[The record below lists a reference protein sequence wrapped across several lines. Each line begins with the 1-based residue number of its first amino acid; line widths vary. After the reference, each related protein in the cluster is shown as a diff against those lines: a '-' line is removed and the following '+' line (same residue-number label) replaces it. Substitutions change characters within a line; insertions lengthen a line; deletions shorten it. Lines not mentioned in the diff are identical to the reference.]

1 MNRELKLRG
10 PLILCLFLL
19 LAGIMLVV
27 ALNGYF
33 TQANENNY
41 RQSLSNALEQAALNV
56 NDRMGSA
63 VSAMRYMMY
72 SNAMTTAVAIQEE
85 NITMSYQLQEIKDL
99 RALVQSALAE
109 KGTVLVRVYMN
120 NFKLLTREGINFF
133 PLDEVESFPA
143 STGAMEWQPLH
154 RVATKFFDQ
163 EVISLRAA
171 LTNPYRYG
179 EIGVVLVIDQTPER
193 YQEILDAFA
202 LPDDSAAIA
211 LTDESGAPFL
221 IGGTDRPDAALLTQ
235 AAVEKRSSGVIRSSA
250 GEEMVYLNMPLEY
263 AGWRLCLYTPR
274 SSLLAG
280 DGAFQ
285 SFMPFLYMGILL
297 LVLLFCM
304 LLFVFV
310 YTRKM
315 HQYIRHVNQTI
326 QATGDVQNHRPAGLK
341 DLFDLDGNIS
351 ELLETIDTLTKRN
364 YESQLRERSANLRML
379 QAQINPHFLYNS
391 LSIINW
397 KAIEADEMEISEVT
411 LALST
416 YYRTSLN
423 RGETITSLENEVNNI
438 RAYLR
443 IQLIMHDDSFTV
455 EEEIDTS
462 LFDCRVP
469 KLILQPLVEN
479 AIDHGLDI
487 SGKEEQKLWITVG
500 QEGETLLLSVRDN
513 GCGMEQEKA
522 EKIITYQSS
531 GYGVRNVND
540 RIVLLYGENYRL
552 RIHSTIGEGTC
563 VEIRIPKNSGGM
575 RDEK

>member
-1 MNRELKLRG
+1 MKKILRRVKDLKYRHKLSILIVIASLIPVMIISAYTQFGTRRLLEKNEREDLSDTLEQSVDAISNQVDIYGNLINYLSFSQELRKIVDTQYDSDYEAYLEYTEVADPMFTLPQLYHNEIQKITLYADSIQVEHG
-10 PLILCLFLL
+10 NTLAPASSAEKMFWYSFLEAGEKVQWFVKRGSRREIIASRKFYDEEGITAILAVTLDYNKMLEPFTRQIKENTGGVIFDGAGNPIYAAYSMEEQYRPGQAESREYIEENYAYAVQELSGTGWKFYLYRPTEVITASANHLLQRNLPILGVCLLLILFL
-19 LAGIMLVV
+19 
-27 ALNGYF
+27 GYVF
-33 TQANENNY
+33 S
-41 RQSLSNALEQAALNV
+41 RRMVHRLE
-56 NDRMGSA
+56 
-63 VSAMRYMMY
+63 
-72 SNAMTTAVAIQEE
+72 
-85 NITMSYQLQEIKDL
+85 
-99 RALVQSALAE
+99 
-109 KGTVLVRVYMN
+109 
-120 NFKLLTREGINFF
+120 LLTENMNQINLGLREVAVYSDSK
-133 PLDEVESFPA
+133 DEVGVLIRTFRR
-143 STGAMEWQPLH
+143 MM
-154 RVATKFFDQ
+154 D
-163 EVISLRAA
+163 
-171 LTNPYRYG
+171 
-179 EIGVVLVIDQTPER
+179 EINKL
-193 YQEILDAFA
+193 
-202 LPDDSAAIA
+202 
-211 LTDESGAPFL
+211 
-221 IGGTDRPDAALLTQ
+221 
-235 AAVEKRSSGVIRSSA
+235 
-250 GEEMVYLNMPLEY
+250 
-263 AGWRLCLYTPR
+263 
-274 SSLLAG
+274 
-280 DGAFQ
+280 
-285 SFMPFLYMGILL
+285 
-297 LVLLFCM
+297 
-304 LLFVFV
+304 
-310 YTRKM
+310 
-315 HQYIRHVNQTI
+315 
-326 QATGDVQNHRPAGLK
+326 
-341 DLFDLDGNIS
+341 IS
-351 ELLETIDTLTKRN
+351 EV
-364 YESQLRERSANLRML
+364 YEAKIELQRTEMRAL

-462 LFDCRVP
+462 LFDYRVP

-500 QEGETLLLSVRDN
+500 QEEETLLLSVRDN

-563 VEIRIPKNSGGM
+563 VEIRIPQNSGGM

>member
-171 LTNPYRYG
+171 LTNSYRYG

-379 QAQINPHFLYNS
+379 QAQINPHFLYNTLDTIHWMSLRENAPGVAEMLEKLAQYFRLS
-391 LSIINW
+391 LSRGQSIVSFQT
-397 KAIEADEMEISEVT
+397 EIQ
-411 LALST
+411 
-416 YYRTSLN
+416 
-423 RGETITSLENEVNNI
+423 ITK
-438 RAYLR
+438 AYLELCGCHAAR
-443 IQLIMHDDSFTV
+443 PFEV
-455 EEEIDTS
+455 EWQIDESCLNAEI
-462 LFDCRVP
+462 P
-469 KLILQPLVEN
+469 KMTLQPLVEN
-479 AIDHGLDI
+479 ALIHGVYCRKEKEPGQIIITAQRQDAHIELTIANDGPPLAQDEPIAFSSFGLTNVEERLD
-487 SGKEEQKLWITVG
+487 
-500 QEGETLLLSVRDN
+500 LLSKGDYSIELKNWGSR
-513 GCGMEQEKA
+513 
-522 EKIITYQSS
+522 
-531 GYGVRNVND
+531 GVCV
-540 RIVLLYGENYRL
+540 
-552 RIHSTIGEGTC
+552 TIQLPFLPFG
-563 VEIRIPKNSGGM
+563 
-575 RDEK
+575 